1 MYGFLLIL
9 QIISIIILFGEALY
23 VFFHLN
29 SRMHSFLFL
38 YLISN
43 LVNQAGYYF
52 EMTARTSEEAFLA
65 TRFLYIGKVFI
76 PVSMIIFIL
85 CFCRINVPKWLSALL
100 ISLHALSWLLIAT
113 NDHHHLFY
121 TTIEYVNTGLFPHNV
136 YGHGVVYFVYQMIAP
151 VYAIIDIICALK
163 MRKNIS
169 GKVIR
174 RHFAIFIAAPLIPL
188 FGFFFFLSG
197 KTNGYDTTNLGFF
210 ITSLLLMIAF
220 FRFDLIDTED
230 KVRNDVVDTINDGIL
245 ATGYNG
251 RLVYFNKRARGL
263 FPGMLND
270 RTDENS
276 GIIADLRNKALRK
289 ETIAIGNEVYRVVVK
304 DIVRDELFSG
314 RLYIMDEVTDSIKY
328 TRQVEEE
335 REKAYEANEA
345 KSRFLSNMSHEI
357 RTPMN
362 AIVGMTDIMLRD
374 ELPERD
380 REYLNNI
387 RNSGNALIDII
398 NDILDFSKIESGKME
413 IMEAPYEPL
422 TMVNDLKMI
431 FLTRIGDKPIRLTYD
446 IDHEL
451 PARLIGDQV
460 RIRQIIINLV
470 NNAIKFTEVGY
481 VRLKLTAKKTAEDMI
496 ELGFSIKDSG
506 LGIRDEDKER
516 LFDSFTQVDS
526 VKNHSKEGTGLGLTI
541 TKQLVELMGGNIY
554 VESQYGSGSEFFVN
568 IPQKID
574 DATPA
579 SEYHYH
585 REERS
590 DLKFVAPDA
599 HILVAEDNEINV
611 KVIKGL
617 LDPLRMRIDVA
628 ENGLNALRMITD
640 VKYDLVLMDHMMPVM
655 DGVEATVKI
664 RERGGDYYEK
674 LPIIALTANAIQGAK
689 EELIGSGMNDYV
701 MKPVDV
707 NDLYAKIRKWLPA
720 DLIIDLDEGSDLFEF
735 VSDEDN
741 YDEYQSK
748 AVSEGPGGRE
758 SEYGYLDRDIGLKH
772 CGSEALYNEVLQD
785 FYKLIDNKAE
795 RIETLYNENNIDEYT
810 IEVHALK
817 SVARMVGAEYLS
829 GLALELEMA
838 GKEGNKALI
847 DEKTPELLE
856 RYRAYKDTLSYFDE
870 GKDDNKSE
878 ADSDKLLELL
888 NRMKEAA
895 NTFDIDTVDEIMA
908 ELNGYRMPDEERTQM
923 IKELDALVRDV
934 SYDDVIRSV
943 DEIISKF

>member
-1 MYGFLLIL
+1 MYGFLLVL
-9 QIISIIILFGEALY
+9 QVISIVILFGEALY

-43 LVNQAGYYF
+43 LVNQVGYFF
-52 EMTARTSEEAFLA
+52 EMTAGSLDEAYLA
-65 TRFLYIGKVFI
+65 TRLLYLGKVFI

-85 CFCRINVPKWLSALL
+85 LFCRINVPKWLCALL
-100 ISLHALSWLLIAT
+100 ISLHAFSWLLIAT
-113 NDHHHLFY
+113 NDYHHLFY
-121 TTIEYVNTGLFPHNV
+121 TTIGYVRSGLFAHNV
-136 YGHGVVYFVYQMIAP
+136 YGHGPVYYLYQMVAP
-151 VYAIIDIICALK
+151 VYAIIDIVFALK
-163 MRKNIS
+163 MRKNFSDKIA
-169 GKVIR
+169 K
-174 RHFAIFIAAPLIPL
+174 RHFEIFIAAPLIPL
-188 FGFFFFLSG
+188 LGFIIFLSG
-197 KTNGYDTTNLGFF
+197 RTNGYDSTNLGFF

-230 KVRNDVVDTINDGIL
+230 MVRNDVIDNINDGII

-251 RLVYFNKRARGL
+251 KLVYFNKRARGL
-263 FPGMLND
+263 FPGMLNSK
-270 RTDENS
+270 TDEDS
-276 GIIADLRNKALRK
+276 GIIVDLRNKAIRK
-289 ETIAIGNEVYRVVVK
+289 ETIAIGQEVYRIVVK
-304 DIVRDELFSG
+304 DVVRDELYSG
-314 RLYIMDEVTDSIKY
+314 RLYILDEVTDAIRY

-374 ELPERD
+374 ELPDRD

-413 IMEAPYEPL
+413 ITEVSYEPL

-431 FLTRIGDKPIRLTYD
+431 FITRIGEKPIRLTYD

-451 PARLIGDQV
+451 PARLVGDQV

-481 VRLKLTAKKTAEDMI
+481 VRLKLTAKKTSEDMI
-496 ELGFSIKDSG
+496 ELGISIKDSG
-506 LGIRDEDKER
+506 LGIRDEDKAR

-541 TKQLVELMGGNIY
+541 TKQLVELMGGSIY
-554 VESQYGSGSEFFVN
+554 VESQYGNGSEFFVN

-574 DATPA
+574 DPTPA

-590 DLKFVAPDA
+590 DIKFIAPDA
-599 HILVAEDNEINV
+599 HILIAEDNEINV

-617 LDPLRMRIDVA
+617 LDPLRMRMDVA

-640 VKYDLVLMDHMMPVM
+640 VRYDLVLMDHMMPVM
-655 DGVEATVKI
+655 DGVEATMKI

-674 LPIIALTANAIQGAK
+674 LPIIALTANAVQGAR
-689 EELIGSGMNDYV
+689 EELISSGMNDYV
-701 MKPVDV
+701 MKPVDI
-707 NDLYAKIRKWLPA
+707 NDLYAKIKKWLPS
-720 DLIIDLDEGSDLFEF
+720 DLVINLDEESELLEAAPEEAYSEIPESRDIT
-735 VSDEDN
+735 
-741 YDEYQSK
+741 
-748 AVSEGPGGRE
+748 EGPGGKE
-758 SEYGYLDRDIGLKH
+758 SEYGYLDRNIGLKH

-785 FYKLIDNKAE
+785 FYKLIDNKAG
-795 RIETLYNENNIDEYT
+795 RIETLYNEDNIDEYT

-847 DEKTPELLE
+847 DEKTPELLA

-870 GKDDNKSE
+870 GEEDNKSE
-878 ADSDKLLELL
+878 ADDDKLIELL

-923 IKELDALVRDV
+923 IRELDALVRDV
-934 SYDDVIRSV
+934 AYDDVIKSV
-943 DEIISKF
+943 DEIIAKF